1 MFAPSNL
8 LRTDILSLFQPPV
21 LSSAVRSVVRGGKSL
36 TARSAPSTP
45 QSSTQEIGEEAEE
58 DAIFTITLRKMQ
70 LHQSASKGQRW
81 LGVET
86 DSALSLYE
94 TCKVRTIKAGT
105 LERLVEYMVSAF
117 RGKDSTYVTIFLCTY
132 RSFATTKQVLDLLLN
147 RFGDTTQH
155 TSFPISNIYK
165 KFLSSK
171 MVKESNA
178 DFEQRTL
185 SIIRFLLLLN
195 KTQDFLKTFFRYARL
210 PNVPAATAHRVSQ
223 DDCTELRK

>member
-1 MFAPSNL
+1 MFCLVTVAIFNL
-8 LRTDILSLFQPPV
+8 KSSFQPETSDLPDGQNIEF
-21 LSSAVRSVVRGGKSL
+21 SV
-36 TARSAPSTP
+36 PSFS

-81 LGVET
+81 LGVDT

-105 LERLVEYMVSAF
+105 LERLVEYMVSSF

-147 RFGDTTQH
+147 R
-155 TSFPISNIYK
+155 
-165 KFLSSK
+165 
-171 MVKESNA
+171 
-178 DFEQRTL
+178 
-185 SIIRFLLLLN
+185 
-195 KTQDFLKTFFRYARL
+195 
-210 PNVPAATAHRVSQ
+210 
-223 DDCTELRK
+223 

>member
-1 MFAPSNL
+1 MEFNV
-8 LRTDILSLFQPPV
+8 LFS
-21 LSSAVRSVVRGGKSL
+21 LSSVL
-36 TARSAPSTP
+36 

-58 DAIFTITLRKMQ
+58 DAIFTITLRKVQ

-132 RSFATTKQVLDLLLN
+132 RSFATTKQVLDLLLHRYIDRAGHKIIQN
-147 RFGDTTQH
+147 LSVVRTCLFFMLFSSCCQ
-155 TSFPISNIYK
+155 FNNICWK
-165 KFLSSK
+165 LAK
-171 MVKESNA
+171 MITEH
-178 DFEQRTL
+178 
-185 SIIRFLLLLN
+185 
-195 KTQDFLKTFFRYARL
+195 Y
-210 PNVPAATAHRVSQ
+210 SQ
-223 DDCTELRK
+223 

>member
-1 MFAPSNL
+1 METVTPCFGA
-8 LRTDILSLFQPPV
+8 TFPV
-21 LSSAVRSVVRGGKSL
+21 WFV
-36 TARSAPSTP
+36 P

-58 DAIFTITLRKMQ
+58 DAIFTITLRKVQ

-147 RFGDTTQH
+147 RYRG
-155 TSFPISNIYK
+155 SPARRSV
-165 KFLSSK
+165 
-171 MVKESNA
+171 MVCL
-178 DFEQRTL
+178 T
-185 SIIRFLLLLN
+185 
-195 KTQDFLKTFFRYARL
+195 
-210 PNVPAATAHRVSQ
+210 
-223 DDCTELRK
+223 

>member
-1 MFAPSNL
+1 MYQRNSFSDKAGPWGIK
-8 LRTDILSLFQPPV
+8 ILISIFV
-21 LSSAVRSVVRGGKSL
+21 L
-36 TARSAPSTP
+36 

-58 DAIFTITLRKMQ
+58 DAIFTITLRKVQ

-132 RSFATTKQVLDLLLN
+132 RSFASTRQVLDLLLN
-147 RFGDTTQH
+147 R
-155 TSFPISNIYK
+155 
-165 KFLSSK
+165 
-171 MVKESNA
+171 
-178 DFEQRTL
+178 
-185 SIIRFLLLLN
+185 
-195 KTQDFLKTFFRYARL
+195 
-210 PNVPAATAHRVSQ
+210 
-223 DDCTELRK
+223 

>member
-1 MFAPSNL
+1 
-8 LRTDILSLFQPPV
+8 
-21 LSSAVRSVVRGGKSL
+21 
-36 TARSAPSTP
+36 
-45 QSSTQEIGEEAEE
+45 
-58 DAIFTITLRKMQ
+58 MQ

-147 RFGDTTQH
+147 RYDTLPDSPDLPCSSLLGSLDVLYQ
-155 TSFPISNIYK
+155 
-165 KFLSSK
+165 LS
-171 MVKESNA
+171 V
-178 DFEQRTL
+178 
-185 SIIRFLLLLN
+185 
-195 KTQDFLKTFFRYARL
+195 
-210 PNVPAATAHRVSQ
+210 
-223 DDCTELRK
+223 

>member
-1 MFAPSNL
+1 MSHSAKFKDKTA
-8 LRTDILSLFQPPV
+8 LRVKEKPITKVDSLVGDVSFSVFSLS
-21 LSSAVRSVVRGGKSL
+21 
-36 TARSAPSTP
+36 

-86 DSALSLYE
+86 ESALSLYE

-105 LERLVEYMVSAF
+105 LERLVEYMVLAF

-147 RFGDTTQH
+147 RYSDGT
-155 TSFPISNIYK
+155 
-165 KFLSSK
+165 
-171 MVKESNA
+171 
-178 DFEQRTL
+178 
-185 SIIRFLLLLN
+185 
-195 KTQDFLKTFFRYARL
+195 
-210 PNVPAATAHRVSQ
+210 
-223 DDCTELRK
+223 